1 MNTQTYQILINSSYD
16 ELPKEAQ
23 NYVNRLA
30 TRASKNPFVSKILEG
45 YNDIAIKTDDIECLL
60 SGAFI
65 DSDTNRRAGC
75 SWYLKTEIF
84 LFLLSTLTGVTIP
97 KLLKKNFCLLLQSLV
112 IASYFVGEGYV
123 NEPPYDWDYE
133 E

>member
-1 MNTQTYQILINSSYD
+1 MNTQTYRILINSSYD
-16 ELPKEAQ
+16 ELPQEAKH
-23 NYVNRLA
+23 YVNRLA
-30 TRASKNPFVSKILEG
+30 TKASKNPFVSKILEG

-60 SGAFI
+60 NGVFI
-65 DSDTNRRAGC
+65 DSDLNRRAGC

-84 LFLLSTLTGVTIP
+84 LFVLSTLTGVTIP

-112 IASYFVGEGYV
+112 IASYFVWSYV
-123 NEPPYDWDYE
+123 NEYIFDWDYE

>member
-1 MNTQTYQILINSSYD
+1 MNTQTYRILIDLSYD
-16 ELPKEAQ
+16 ELPKEAKH
-23 NYVNRLA
+23 YVNRLA
-30 TRASKNPFVSKILEG
+30 TRASKKPFVSKILKELH
-45 YNDIAIKTDDIECLL
+45 DIAIKADDIECLL

-65 DSDTNRRAGC
+65 DSDTNKRAGC

-84 LFLLSTLTGVTIP
+84 LFVLSTLTGVTIP

-112 IASYFVGEGYV
+112 IASYFVWSYV
-123 NEPPYDWDYE
+123 NEYIFDWDYE